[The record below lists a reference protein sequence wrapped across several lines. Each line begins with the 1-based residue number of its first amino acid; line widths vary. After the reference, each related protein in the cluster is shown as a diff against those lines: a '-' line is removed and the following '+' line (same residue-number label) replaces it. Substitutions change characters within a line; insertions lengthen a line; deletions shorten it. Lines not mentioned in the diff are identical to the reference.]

1 VAGVAVAPAAGA
13 SGGLPPPHL
22 PQVPPRAGPGGHRPR
37 RRPYRRR
44 RLLLSVLRRLPAPA
58 WVHFRHLLLVS
69 PVPVRLFWHRYD
81 RVSLPD
87 LASRNRSALDCMA
100 DDAWALGL
108 TAWED
113 AAAFAGDPW
122 ALLLQLLCLYFRRCL
137 AEASALVLP
146 RNHERLGVVLLAMTR
161 CERREQI
168 SSNTTLG
175 NCQRMLREM
184 ASQR

>member
-1 VAGVAVAPAAGA
+1 VWPSHLLLALAAA
-13 SGGLPPPHL
+13 YLLLISLKFRRVLDLAATDLADDPTAAAAFSSPSSADYLPPPGSTS
-22 PQVPPRAGPGGHRPR
+22 AT
-37 RRPYRRR
+37 
-44 RLLLSVLRRLPAPA
+44 SSSSAP
-58 WVHFRHLLLVS
+58 F
-69 PVPVRLFWHRYD
+69 PVRLFWHRYD

>member
-1 VAGVAVAPAAGA
+1 
-13 SGGLPPPHL
+13 
-22 PQVPPRAGPGGHRPR
+22 
-37 RRPYRRR
+37 
-44 RLLLSVLRRLPAPA
+44 
-58 WVHFRHLLLVS
+58 
-69 PVPVRLFWHRYD
+69 
-81 RVSLPD
+81 
-87 LASRNRSALDCMA
+87 MA